1 MNIIITSDNIKT
13 KSFNL
18 NKISAS
24 LLTLLFFLII
34 LLISMKTGYFFLKYS
49 VNNQTPFLKKSLNL
63 VIQQEVHSS
72 RKLVDLNLK
81 IMRENLSAFEN
92 RITTLEFLSY
102 KLAESS
108 GINLNSFKKTIDQN
122 SNNHKS
128 SEVISMSESLFDNK
142 KYKMMDNKI
151 KNLDDSYAFL
161 EQFYYK
167 KNSENKTYPSGI
179 PIKKGSRSSNFGWR
193 IDPFT
198 KVKTFHEG
206 TDFVAKTGEPILAA
220 AGGFVIFSG
229 SHYQYGNM
237 IDIDHGNGLS
247 TRYAHADKLLVYV
260 GQLVLPGEKIALV
273 GSTGRSTGPHLHY
286 EIRMNNIPRNP
297 NRYLSKKRK

>member
-1 MNIIITSDNIKT
+1 MNIIITSENSKT

-18 NKISAS
+18 NKFSIS
-24 LLTLLFFLII
+24 LFTISFLLII
-34 LLISMKTGYFFLKYS
+34 LLISLIISYAFLKYS
-49 VNNQTPFLKKSLNL
+49 VSNQTPFLKESLNL
-63 VIQQEVHSS
+63 VIKQEVQDS

-81 IMRENLSAFEN
+81 IMRENLISFEN
-92 RITTLEFLSY
+92 RIKNLELLSY
-102 KLAESS
+102 KIAESS
-108 GINLNSFKKTIDQN
+108 GINLKSFKKTINQN
-122 SNNHKS
+122 SNRHEN

-142 KYKMMDNKI
+142 KYKIIDNKI
-151 KNLDDSYAFL
+151 KNLDDSYVFL
-161 EQFYYK
+161 EQVYYK
-167 KNSENKTYPSGI
+167 KNSENQTYPSGI

-198 KVKTFHEG
+198 KIKTFHEG

-220 AGGFVIFSG
+220 AGGFVIFAG
-229 SHYQYGNM
+229 SHYQYGKM

-247 TRYAHADKLLVYV
+247 TRYAHANKLLVNV

-286 EIRMNNIPRNP
+286 EIRMNNTPRNP

>member
-18 NKISAS
+18 NKFSAS
-24 LLTLLFFLII
+24 LLTLLFFLIMI
-34 LLISMKTGYFFLKYS
+34 FTSMIIGYFFLKYS

-63 VIQQEVHSS
+63 VIQQEVQSS

-108 GINLNSFKKTIDQN
+108 GINLKSFKKIIDQN
-122 SNNHKS
+122 SNNHKN

-142 KYKMMDNKI
+142 KYKMIDNKI

-161 EQFYYK
+161 EQFFYK
-167 KNSENKTYPSGI
+167 KKSENKTYPSGI

-198 KVKTFHEG
+198 KVKTFLRVLNLFEKMVKQSLP
-206 TDFVAKTGEPILAA
+206 VAGDLLFFLDRI
-220 AGGFVIFSG
+220 I
-229 SHYQYGNM
+229 NM
-237 IDIDHGNGLS
+237 
-247 TRYAHADKLLVYV
+247 
-260 GQLVLPGEKIALV
+260 
-273 GSTGRSTGPHLHY
+273 
-286 EIRMNNIPRNP
+286 EI
-297 NRYLSKKRK
+297 

>member
-18 NKISAS
+18 NKFSAS
-24 LLTLLFFLII
+24 LLTLFFFLII
-34 LLISMKTGYFFLKYS
+34 LFTSMIIGYFFLKYS

-108 GINLNSFKKTIDQN
+108 GINLNSFKKIIDQN

-142 KYKMMDNKI
+142 KYKMIDNKI

-161 EQFYYK
+161 EQFFYK
-167 KNSENKTYPSGI
+167 KKSENKTYPSVI

-247 TRYAHADKLLVYV
+247 TRYAHADKLLVNV

-297 NRYLSKKRK
+297 TRYLSKKRK